1 MYEVPEHGWNE
12 EAVDCATPVNS
23 TPTPPYQTVTSP
35 TNGAP
40 AQRMPH
46 VEPVG
51 MLNARR
57 SVSPQQP
64 HSLPDP
70 ATSIYYR
77 KSAQPAP
84 KVTTFGASP
93 PQPTNTRNANSIYSH
108 NHSTLRPHD
117 VELQQPIT
125 IKHTNPS
132 NNLPPIDSNKNMAR
146 SRKPLSVGEHVTG
159 DINNDVIHQTTLVTS
174 GLTRGH
180 SAESSV
186 SESSFIRN
194 ANNSSLPAQRHHT
207 AARAP
212 KKAVQFADDVTMQRR
227 TFNNEQPQATLV
239 ASNGSHMTYSMV

>member
-1 MYEVPEHGWNE
+1 M
-12 EAVDCATPVNS
+12 DCATPVNNPPPS
-23 TPTPPYQTVTSP
+23 TTPAYKSVTSAGS
-35 TNGAP
+35 GAH
-40 AQRMPH
+40 AQRLPH

-51 MLNARR
+51 MLHAQR

-64 HSLPDP
+64 HSLPDA

-77 KSAQPAP
+77 KHGNPAS
-84 KVTTFGASP
+84 KVTTFGASSP
-93 PQPTNTRNANSIYSH
+93 NADTTDANSIYCR
-108 NHSTLRPHD
+108 NHSQTHDEPSTSRPRD
-117 VELQQPIT
+117 IELQQPIT

-146 SRKPLSVGEHVTG
+146 SRKPLSVGGHVTG
-159 DINNDVIHQTTLVTS
+159 DINNDVIHQTTPVTS